1 MWIGLILICAS
12 PVDARTC
19 DVMVRTSNS
28 FPTLNSCIAQ
38 VGKDL
43 EGMGLQNIYTRFKC
57 FEMQERST

>member
-1 MWIGLILICAS
+1 MLCAS

-28 FPTLNSCIAQ
+28 FATLQSCMAQ
-38 VGKDL
+38 VERDL
-43 EGMGLQNIYTRFKC
+43 EGMRLQNIYSRYKC